1 MAEVTDPLELERQAV
16 RAASEA
22 AEIFASPPAQERSLG
37 WHLRRRALRFVLTIL
52 ILSAV
57 SIGALV
63 VYELCT
69 PQRPRHPRPPATQP
83 R

>member
-22 AEIFASPPAQERSLG
+22 AEIFASPLAQERSLG
-37 WHLRRRALRFVLTIL
+37 WHLRRRALRFT
-52 ILSAV
+52 
-57 SIGALV
+57 LV
-63 VYELCT
+63 VLIFSAISVAAVVLYALCT
-69 PQRPRHPRPPATQP
+69 PQHRQHPTTIQP